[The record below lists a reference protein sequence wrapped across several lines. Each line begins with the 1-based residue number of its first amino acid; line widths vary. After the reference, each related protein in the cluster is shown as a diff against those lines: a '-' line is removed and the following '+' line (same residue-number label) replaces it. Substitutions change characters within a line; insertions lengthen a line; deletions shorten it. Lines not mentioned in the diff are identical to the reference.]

1 MQATKDIQLM
11 ELLMNGS
18 PEKLKHLIRTLEK
31 QNDHNVE
38 VKRIDKTRSVLVKS
52 IEEHLDLD
60 EACRLMRRL
69 AEQITKVQEE
79 TGLSVHVNVCID
91 PMHPHEDFQS
101 ADMTVSLR
109 DKDTGQSR
117 PVTTRRFL
125 EKVEDK

>member
-31 QNDHNVE
+31 KNDHNVE
-38 VKRIDKTRSVLVKS
+38 VKRIEKTRSSLVRS

-60 EACRLMRRL
+60 EACRVMRLL
-69 AEQITKVQEE
+69 AAQITKVHEE
-79 TGLSVHVNVCID
+79 TGLSVHLNVCID
-91 PMHPHEDFQS
+91 PLHPHEDYQN
-101 ADMTVSLR
+101 ADMTVALR
-109 DKDTGQSR
+109 DNDTGASR

-125 EKVEDK
+125 EK